1 MSNDTTAVTLSVLSS
16 QAEAAKRLFDTSA
29 DEEGIFGTEAC
40 FTFYDVNYGELRFL
54 PELVKAGIAY
64 DSDWERGDQ
73 YKAGTESIR
82 FRPDGTVEN
91 KTIYEGDLAAP
102 LCELLPLIDNH
113 DELKKYILIRQEHFA
128 VLPWDNQE
136 EYGKLYRTIQLI
148 NPSKQ

>member
-1 MSNDTTAVTLSVLSS
+1 MSSDQTTVTLSVLSS
-16 QAEAAKRLFDTSA
+16 QAKATERLFDTSV
-29 DEEGIFGTEAC
+29 DEEGISGTEAW
-40 FTFYDVNYGELRFL
+40 FTFYEINYGELEFL

-64 DSDWERGDQ
+64 DSNWERGDQ
-73 YKAGTESIR
+73 YKAGTESVR

-91 KTIYEGDLAAP
+91 KTIYDGDPAAP

-113 DELKKYILIRQEHFA
+113 SELKKYILIRQEHFA

-148 NPSKQ
+148 NPTR